1 MKLEGIIFDIDGTL
15 TSTNELIFATF
26 NHVAEKYLNRK
37 YSKEEIISLFGPTE
51 DYILKNWMGDNY
63 ADARKDYYN
72 FYSSNHEEMAG
83 IFPGLKELIQSI
95 KSKQVPLAI
104 YTGKGRDST
113 EITLEK
119 IGVKD
124 YFDLIISGD
133 DVKIHKPSPEGIE
146 RFVEMFNLNKEN
158 VLMIGDAPADVQA
171 SRSAGVKCA
180 SVLWDSYAR
189 DEVAKMGADYIFETV
204 EELKKFMEERL

>member
-1 MKLEGIIFDIDGTL
+1 MKISGIIFDIDGTL

-37 YSKEEIISLFGPTE
+37 YTNEEIIELFGPTE

-63 ADARKDYYN
+63 EAARKDYYE
-72 FYSSNHEEMAG
+72 FYMNNHEAMAD
-83 IFPGLKELIQSI
+83 IYPGLKDLIQFI
-95 KSKQVPLAI
+95 KSKKLPLAI
-104 YTGKGRDST
+104 YTGKGRISS

-119 IGVKD
+119 IGVKE

-146 RFVEMFNLNKEN
+146 RFVVMFGLNKEE
-158 VLMIGDAPADVQA
+158 VLMIGDAPADVHA
-171 SRSAGVKCA
+171 ARSAGVKCA

-189 DEVAKMGADYIFETV
+189 DVVEKLGADFMFDSV
-204 EELKKFMEERL
+204 DELRKFIEGSI